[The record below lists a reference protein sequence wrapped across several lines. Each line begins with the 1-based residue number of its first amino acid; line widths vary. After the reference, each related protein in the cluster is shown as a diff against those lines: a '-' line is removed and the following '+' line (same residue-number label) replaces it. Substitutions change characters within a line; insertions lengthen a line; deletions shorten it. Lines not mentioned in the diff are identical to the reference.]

1 MYQQVVPLGLGVEK
15 GKYKGGK
22 KEDQNPEKAENKVFT
37 SHNCY
42 CCQGHMNV
50 EPISAVRRMGMVS
63 LACEVK
69 TWT

>member
-1 MYQQVVPLGLGVEK
+1 MYQQVVPFRLGVEK

-22 KEDQNPEKAENKVFT
+22 KRGSKPRKAENKVFT
-37 SHNCY
+37 SHSCY

-50 EPISAVRRMGMVS
+50 EPISADRRMGMMS
-63 LACEVK
+63 LACKVK